1 MIGYKKP
8 LGKAMMGFK
17 MPLGKS
23 RIGSKVPLLMRPVV
37 KQVEEALTRKV
48 SAGLER
54 NVLKR

>member
-1 MIGYKKP
+1 
-8 LGKAMMGFK
+8 MMGFK

-23 RIGSKVPLLMRPVV
+23 RIGSKVPLITRPTMRN
-37 KQVEEALTRKV
+37 VEEALTRKV

>member
-8 LGKAMMGFK
+8 LGKAMVGHK
-17 MPLGKS
+17 MPLGMN
-23 RIGSKVPLLMRPVV
+23 RFGSKVPLLMRPAA
-37 KQVEEALTRKV
+37 KQVAEALTRKV

>member
-8 LGKAMMGFK
+8 LGKSMMGFK
-17 MPLGKS
+17 MPLGKM
-23 RIGSKVPLLMRPVV
+23 RIGLKMPLLDRPGV
-37 KQVEEALTRKV
+37 KQVSEAVAKKV